1 MKLFNLLF
9 YECGKI
15 LKYKVLKY
23 FMPISFSTQTT
34 KGTLKIRYEYAS
46 EMRWQAQVCNNAYV
60 ARQQSSDRDYFF
72 RIHYNLKPNRKTVIN
87 KLQVEF
93 IIIFML
99 HQSQK

>member
-1 MKLFNLLF
+1 
-9 YECGKI
+9 
-15 LKYKVLKY
+15 
-23 FMPISFSTQTT
+23 MPISFSTQTT

-46 EMRWQAQVCNNAYV
+46 KMRWQAQVGNNAYV